1 MPFVLLFI
9 SIFLAVVGQLLLK
22 KGMWTVGIVY
32 FHWSTLWPT
41 FLKTFSNFYVISGF
55 TLFVLSALL
64 WLTVISR
71 LDISKVYPM
80 VALGYILIL
89 LASRWGIIITQE
101 TVSPIRWI
109 GALVICFGV
118 YLISKS

>member
-1 MPFVLLFI
+1 MPFVLLFA

-32 FHWSTLWPT
+32 FHFSHLWST
-41 FLKTFSNFYVISGF
+41 FLKVFSNWYVIFGF
-55 TLFVLSALL
+55 VSFILSALL
-64 WLTVISR
+64 WLVVLSR

-80 VALGYILIL
+80 VAFGYILVL

-101 TVSPIRWI
+101 TVSPMRWI

-118 YLISKS
+118 YLISRS

>member
-1 MPFVLLFI
+1 MAFILLFA

-32 FHWSTLWPT
+32 FHWSKLWPT

-64 WLTVISR
+64 WLTVLSR
-71 LDISKVYPM
+71 LDISKAYPM
-80 VALGYILIL
+80 VALGYILVL
-89 LASRWGIIITQE
+89 LASKWGIIITQE
-101 TVSPIRWI
+101 AVSPIRWI
-109 GALVICFGV
+109 GALVICLGV
-118 YLISKS
+118 LLISRS